1 MSGIL
6 IDTVNSKVIAKA
18 IQKLMKDD
26 VIRRSMIEQGYKRV
40 ESTFTIAK
48 MVDSILTII
57 RNMR

>member
-1 MSGIL
+1 M
-6 IDTVNSKVIAKA
+6 
-18 IQKLMKDD
+18 QDD
-26 VIRRSMIEQGYKRV
+26 VIRVSMVEQGYKCV